1 MLEQCKW
8 FSWRYNERLICDV
21 SRKGFIGLKSKMYT
35 FITEDNHEKKKI
47 ITKTKKKN
55 YKKDRKN
62 TI

>member
-8 FSWRYNERLICDV
+8 FSWRYNERLICNV